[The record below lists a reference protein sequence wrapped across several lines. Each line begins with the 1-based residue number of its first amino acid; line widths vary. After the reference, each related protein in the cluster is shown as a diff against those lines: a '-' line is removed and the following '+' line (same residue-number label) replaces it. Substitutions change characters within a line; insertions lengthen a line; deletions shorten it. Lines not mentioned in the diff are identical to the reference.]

1 MEPFEIVLPSSLFPF
16 RREDL
21 PGFDWG
27 EYRLE
32 NVFRRIDPPRQQ
44 ACVELWIGA
53 GVIPSPKAAWER
65 SQQVCYLLW
74 HRDTGQLA
82 GLNTLYPER
91 PETCDQDCFINRMF
105 IRPEHRRT
113 RLMIVATAATVCYA
127 KTRLATE
134 GIPGVLNVNENR
146 KLGRPGMR
154 RIFTRLGYRPRGS
167 IHGRDAWYFDFSAVL
182 IRDAPVR
189 QLR

>member
-1 MEPFEIVLPSSLFPF
+1 MTPFEIVLPSNLFPF

-32 NVFRRIDPPRQQ
+32 NVFHRIDPPRQQ

-65 SQQVCYLLW
+65 SRQVCYLLW

-82 GLNTLYPER
+82 GLNTLYPGR
-91 PETCDQDCFINRMF
+91 PEPGDKICFINRMF

-127 KTRLATE
+127 GTQLSAE
-134 GIPGVLNVNENR
+134 GIPGVLNVNENP

-154 RIFTRLGYRPRGS
+154 RVFERLGYRPRSSVNGCE
-167 IHGRDAWYFDFSAVL
+167 AWFFDFSSVV
-182 IRDAPVR
+182 IREAPVR
-189 QLR
+189 WSR